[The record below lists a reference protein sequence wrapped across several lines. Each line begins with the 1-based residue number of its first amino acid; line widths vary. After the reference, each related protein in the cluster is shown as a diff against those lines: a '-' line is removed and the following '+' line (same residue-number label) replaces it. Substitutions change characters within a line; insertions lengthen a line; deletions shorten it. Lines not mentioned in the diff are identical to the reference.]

1 MDKPKGQSQ
10 RVASETTLRMRD
22 TASDASRRMR
32 ESAQEVTKMVTKL
45 ADRGAQT
52 TAALTEANQRVLNEF
67 MGLRGSSRAMAAT
80 SATSRCRACCTRR
93 SFAALT
99 PTRGS

>member
-1 MDKPKGQSQ
+1 MVP
-10 RVASETTLRMRD
+10 RVLRSPPDVIPCAFNSKHDIRNH
-22 TASDASRRMR
+22 AGGG
-32 ESAQEVTKMVTKL
+32 AQEATKKVTKL

-67 MGLRGSSRAMAAT
+67 MGLRGSSRAAAAT